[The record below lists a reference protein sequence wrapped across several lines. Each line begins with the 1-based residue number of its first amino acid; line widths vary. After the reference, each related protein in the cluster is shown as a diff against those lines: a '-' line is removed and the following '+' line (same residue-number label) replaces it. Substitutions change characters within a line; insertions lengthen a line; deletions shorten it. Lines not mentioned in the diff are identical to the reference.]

1 MREVTV
7 TASVSEAFYHRYEEE
22 ARREGVSVENLVT
35 QTVNCLLR
43 ELEQEEEAVPCDP
56 S

>member
-1 MREVTV
+1 MRKVTV
-7 TASVSEAFYHRYEEE
+7 TAQVSDAFYHRYEEE
-22 ARREGVSVENLVT
+22 ARREGVSVEALVAK
-35 QTVNCLLR
+35 TVNCLLK